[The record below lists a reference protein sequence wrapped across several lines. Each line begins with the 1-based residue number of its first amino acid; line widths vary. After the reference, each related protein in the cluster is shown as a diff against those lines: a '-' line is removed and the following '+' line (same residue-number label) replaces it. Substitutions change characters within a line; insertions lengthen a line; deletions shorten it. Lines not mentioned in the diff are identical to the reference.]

1 MKRAL
6 FLSIL
11 LTLPIILILTLL
23 TVEESRPKAW
33 QIELDK
39 YMVYREAVVSDT
51 LKTKLVDT
59 GTMPWHFNRI
69 MSKAA
74 FGENPHF
81 ETDYGYDGKIIESGS
96 TALPYP
102 PQSLWCA
109 LITNDPNMG
118 DSPSTGQSYSVVIIA
133 EHREHDNIATVVHE
147 LSSDHIPLA
156 QSLGIVGCKKVMEE
170 IQFEEAGVWT

>member
-6 FLSIL
+6 LLAIL
-11 LTLPIILILTLL
+11 LATPILLIFTLL
-23 TVEESRPKAW
+23 AIEESRPDDW

-69 MSKAA
+69 MSRAA
-74 FGENPHF
+74 FGESPHF

-96 TALPYP
+96 TSLPYP
-102 PQSLWCA
+102 PQSIWCA
-109 LITNDPNMG
+109 LITNDPSSS
-118 DSPSTGQSYSVVIIA
+118 DSPTTDKSYSVVIIA

-147 LSSDHIPLA
+147 VSSDHIPLV
-156 QSLGIVGCKKVMEE
+156 QSLAIVGCKKVTEE
-170 IQFEEAGVWT
+170 IQFEEAGIWT